1 LEFGP
6 HAEQLMQAAKDLKRP
21 IPVDCFP
28 PDVPVEF
35 QFAYLAFC
43 ALSGDRE
50 AGFGQGPI
58 RFTAIDA
65 YARRY
70 HVDDLDEFDQF
81 AADIRLIDG
90 IYLDVSKPPDK

>member
-1 LEFGP
+1 
-6 HAEQLMQAAKDLKRP
+6 MQVAKDQGKP
-21 IPVDCFP
+21 IPEDAIP

-50 AGFGQGPI
+50 AGFGTGPI

-70 HVDDLDEFDQF
+70 RIDDLDEFDQF

>member
-1 LEFGP
+1 M
-6 HAEQLMQAAKDLKRP
+6 AQAAKDLKRP
-21 IPVDCFP
+21 VPEDFLP

-43 ALSGDRE
+43 ALNGDRE
-50 AGFGQGPI
+50 AGFGAGPV

-70 HVDDLDEFDQF
+70 RIDDLDEFDQF

-90 IYLDVSKPPDK
+90 IYLDLTKPEKKK